1 LKNQKIKINKN
12 KNKTKIYMSIKDNIE
27 NKNGSDVVTFELSP
41 QSSIIID
48 PGVMI
53 YMDGKLIIEPT
64 FTSKN
69 KSTLARF
76 GSSIKKAFT
85 GASFIDNQISNK
97 TDENLEIALSPKI
110 MGGITKLELLPGQVW
125 KFNPTS
131 FLACTSNIAVLG
143 NINIFSNF
151 KAALGGQ
158 NILYI
163 ELSTIDQSPGY
174 IWVSSYGSI
183 KKHEVLI
190 NKDDINKLYINDGNF
205 LGILSE
211 DKNLNI
217 NYWKECVNVGSA
229 NGFFKGLLTQS
240 ALLLKIQ
247 YNKNFKRTEDLKCIV
262 YTQSLNIRN
271 LDAYIMGVSLTAM
284 NNASLATGIGMG
296 VASIVFQGG
305 EFESKYEKYNYK
317 LENLSSNT
325 K

>member
-1 LKNQKIKINKN
+1 
-12 KNKTKIYMSIKDNIE
+12 MSIIDNIE
-27 NKNGSDVVTFELSP
+27 TKNGTEVVTFQLSP

-85 GASFIDNQISNK
+85 GASFIDNQVSNK
-97 TDENLEIALSPKI
+97 TDKNLEIALSPKI
-110 MGGITKLELLPGQVW
+110 MGGITKLQILPGQIW
-125 KFNPTS
+125 KFNPVS
-131 FLACTSNIAVLG
+131 FLACTSNIAIIG

-163 ELSTIDQSPGY
+163 ELSTIDETPGY

-183 KKHEVLI
+183 KKHEVVI

-211 DKNLNI
+211 DTKLKI
-217 NYWKECVNVGSA
+217 NYWNDCVNVGSA

-247 YNKNFKRTEDLKCIV
+247 YNKKSKHTEDLKCIV

-271 LDAYIMGVSLTAM
+271 MDAYIANISLTAI
-284 NNASLATGIGMG
+284 NNASLAAGVGFG
-296 VASIVFQGG
+296 VASMVSQSFQGG

-317 LENLSSNT
+317 LENLS
-325 K
+325 

>member
-1 LKNQKIKINKN
+1 
-12 KNKTKIYMSIKDNIE
+12 MSIIDNIE
-27 NKNGSDVVTFELSP
+27 NKNGTDMVTFELSP

-69 KSTLARF
+69 KSILSKF
-76 GSSIKKAFT
+76 GSSIKKAIT
-85 GASFIDNQISNK
+85 GSSFIDNQVSNK
-97 TDENLEIALSPKI
+97 TDKNLEIALSPKI
-110 MGGITKLELLPGQVW
+110 MGGITKLEILQGQVW
-125 KFNPTS
+125 KFTPAS
-131 FLACTSNIAVLG
+131 FLACTSNIAVIG

-151 KAALGGQ
+151 KASLGGQ

-163 ELSTIDQSPGY
+163 ELSTIDNSPGY

-190 NKDDINKLYINDGNF
+190 NKEDNNKLYINDGNF

-211 DKNLNI
+211 DKNKKI
-217 NYWKECVNVGSA
+217 NYWDDCVNVGSA
-229 NGFFKGLLTQS
+229 NGFFKGLITQT

-247 YNKNFKRTEDLKCIV
+247 YNKKSKHINDLNCIV

-271 LDAYIMGVSLTAM
+271 YESYILNIALTAVRDASLT
-284 NNASLATGIGMG
+284 TGVGIGI
-296 VASIVFQGG
+296 ASIISNQFDGG
-305 EFESKYEKYNYK
+305 EFESKYEKYHSK
-317 LENLSSNT
+317 LENLS
-325 K
+325 